1 PLRVLFVSIEDERPA
16 DEAAGNELAHVAH
29 GGTVPEGQA
38 DFRLDALAT
47 SEVSRAKGIAEVVG
61 DRFLAQHVLAGFE
74 RSPGQLEMGMA
85 RRAHVDEV
93 DVVALDELASVRER
107 QRDLELARRFA
118 RTVDQR
124 VGDGDNAAAGIA
136 AVPGQ
141 VGRSCPRAGTKHAD
155 ANKVVRLHR
164 DTTINLTGANVT

>member
-1 PLRVLFVSIEDERPA
+1 
-16 DEAAGNELAHVAH
+16 
-29 GGTVPEGQA
+29 
-38 DFRLDALAT
+38 
-47 SEVSRAKGIAEVVG
+47 
-61 DRFLAQHVLAGFE
+61 
-74 RSPGQLEMGMA
+74 MA
-85 RRAHVDEV
+85 RRAHVDQV
-93 DVVALDELASVRER
+93 DVVALDEFASVRER

-164 DTTINLTGANVT
+164 DTTINLTGANVTTERRAAKAAKEEQYFLAAFALA